1 MSWQSECHFRFWG
14 EGDGNMLFCVLG
26 KELVI
31 RMVVYASGGR
41 ASNQKAIL
49 GFG

>member
-1 MSWQSECHFRFWG
+1 MAS
-14 EGDGNMLFCVLG
+14 NMLFCVLG